1 MRVLGPV
8 LFAHYLAAFTALGM
22 PLFMPRVLAVLAPGS
37 PTWLVGA
44 LYILPTVCTALTST
58 AWGRWADRYGRRLS
72 LMRAQ
77 AGLAAGFLLAG
88 YASGLAWFVVAL
100 IVQGTFGGS
109 LAAANAYLTTQT
121 RAGTLSRALDWTQY
135 SARLA
140 MVSAPV
146 LLGLATQTGLT
157 HELYRYLAVLPC
169 IALCITAL
177 LPRDQPGTVPSKGT
191 AAKTLPSSDDPSRGR
206 RHMAGLLVIQFLF
219 CFAMVVTFP
228 YFLPYSERLG
238 VTDDRLAGWFYSL
251 PHLVYLVAMPWLRRG
266 SISPAPLLVG
276 LGVLALA
283 CVGHAMLSVS
293 TWLPVMRVAYG
304 LGMLL
309 AFVGLN
315 RAMAARAREG
325 AAGRMF
331 GRFDACGKWA
341 GALGGLAAGSLV
353 TRFGLAMPFVA
364 AAVTAATALL
374 VSAVVFFPGTRRID
388 DVSTSHA

>member
-37 PTWLVGA
+37 PTWIIGA
-44 LYILPTVCTALTST
+44 LYVLPTVCTALTST
-58 AWGRWADRYGRRLS
+58 AWGRWADRHGRRLS

-77 AGLAAGFLLAG
+77 AGLAVGFLLAG
-88 YASGLAWFVVAL
+88 YAPNLFWFVLAL
-100 IVQGTFGGS
+100 IIQGTFGGS
-109 LAAANAYLTTQT
+109 LAAANAYLSTQAK
-121 RAGTLSRALDWTQY
+121 AGTLSRALDWTQY

-140 MVSAPV
+140 MVTAPI

-169 IALCITAL
+169 IALAVTSL
-177 LPRDQPGTVPSKGT
+177 LPRDEAASLAPKAKGT
-191 AAKTLPSSDDPSRGR
+191 PVASPVGASAER
-206 RHMAGLLVIQFLF
+206 RHMAGLLMIQFLF
-219 CFAMVVTFP
+219 CFSMVVTFP

-238 VTDDRLAGWFYSL
+238 VTDDGLAGLFYSL
-251 PHLVYLVAMPWLRRG
+251 PHLVYLLAMPWLRRG
-266 SISPAPLLVG
+266 SPSPAPLLVG
-276 LGVLALA
+276 LGILALA
-283 CVGHAMLSVS
+283 CVGHALLSVA
-293 TWLPVMRVAYG
+293 TWLPPMRVAYG

-315 RAMAARAREG
+315 RAMAAQAREG

-341 GALGGLAAGSLV
+341 GALGGVAAGSLV
-353 TRFGLAMPFVA
+353 TRYGLAMPFIA
-364 AAVTAATALL
+364 AAITAATALL
-374 VSAVVFFPGTRRID
+374 VAAAVFFPGIRSND